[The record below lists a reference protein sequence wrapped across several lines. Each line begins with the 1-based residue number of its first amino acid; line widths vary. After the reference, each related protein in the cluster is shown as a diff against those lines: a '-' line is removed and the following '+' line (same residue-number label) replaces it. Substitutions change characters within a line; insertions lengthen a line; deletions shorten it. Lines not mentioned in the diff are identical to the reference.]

1 MGIEG
6 SELIRTPMKLTLKT
20 LKQEALDVEVDP
32 SSTIVQVKEKIL
44 AKYNHSVESQ
54 RLIFAGKILDD
65 NSTVESYNITEKDF
79 LVLMVRKTAVKPT
92 TSAPPPEPV
101 QPVAPPPVVEPT
113 PVAPSQPPA
122 PEPSPVAEPAPAAQ
136 GGLSDNSMVANSEV
150 EAMVDRISEMGFEKD
165 QVRLALQASFNNPD
179 RAVEYLMTGIPESAL
194 QMNRPNPA
202 AQQPASNPS
211 PAAPQPASNPSPAAP
226 QPASNPAGDQG
237 AIPGNLFQQ
246 AAAQQQQSSGS
257 DIFDSLRS
265 HPQFNSIRQ
274 LVQQHPQLLQPI
286 LQQLQQ
292 TNPQTFILINQNQQ
306 EFIRLLNEPV
316 PENTPNL
323 PRMGEFQVTEEE
335 RQAIERL
342 ESLGYDRAR
351 VIEAFFACDK
361 DENLAANYLL
371 EHGND
376 DYDED
381 MGQ

>member
-1 MGIEG
+1 MG
-6 SELIRTPMKLTLKT
+6 IRTPMKLTLKT

-122 PEPSPVAEPAPAAQ
+122 PEPAPVPEPSPVAEPAPAAQ

-202 AQQPASNPS
+202 AQQPASNP
-211 PAAPQPASNPSPAAP
+211 
-226 QPASNPAGDQG
+226 AGDQG

-292 TNPQTFILINQNQQ
+292 TNPQTFNLINQNQQ

-361 DENLAANYLL
+361 DENLA
-371 EHGND
+371 
-376 DYDED
+376 
-381 MGQ
+381 

>member
-211 PAAPQPASNPSPAAP
+211 PAAPQPASNP
-226 QPASNPAGDQG
+226 AGDQG

-292 TNPQTFILINQNQQ
+292 TNPQTFNLINQNQQ

-335 RQAIERL
+335 RQA
-342 ESLGYDRAR
+342 
-351 VIEAFFACDK
+351 
-361 DENLAANYLL
+361 
-371 EHGND
+371 
-376 DYDED
+376 
-381 MGQ
+381 

>member
-101 QPVAPPPVVEPT
+101 QPVAPAPEPAPV
-113 PVAPSQPPA
+113 

-211 PAAPQPASNPSPAAP
+211 PAAPQPASNPSP
-226 QPASNPAGDQG
+226 
-237 AIPGNLFQQ
+237 
-246 AAAQQQQSSGS
+246 
-257 DIFDSLRS
+257 
-265 HPQFNSIRQ
+265 
-274 LVQQHPQLLQPI
+274 
-286 LQQLQQ
+286 
-292 TNPQTFILINQNQQ
+292 
-306 EFIRLLNEPV
+306 
-316 PENTPNL
+316 
-323 PRMGEFQVTEEE
+323 
-335 RQAIERL
+335 
-342 ESLGYDRAR
+342 
-351 VIEAFFACDK
+351 
-361 DENLAANYLL
+361 
-371 EHGND
+371 
-376 DYDED
+376 
-381 MGQ
+381 